1 MEDYF
6 QLKNSCTLSKNN
18 PASLQKQ
25 IDQFNAY
32 LSTYDAISLGEM
44 DGVALMHRVDTKFLI
59 NTEQLSELLLK
70 AKDFYHVVQIQG
82 ERLTPYKT
90 IYFDTDNAEMYN
102 MHHNGKLNR
111 VKIRTRSYVNSGIS
125 FLEIKKKNNKGKTT
139 KNRILIEN
147 RLFES
152 MIFKGNES
160 EFVSSITPYLASGLA
175 PQLQN
180 FFYRIT
186 LVDKCMTERVTID
199 FGIQF
204 TKVSNG
210 ICEDV
215 DGLVVVEMKQDG
227 VCCSH
232 FRKFLYQMKVLP
244 CSMSKYCLGMVLV
257 NPEIK
262 NNRFKN
268 KIRKITKI
276 TNNHVKL

>member
-1 MEDYF
+1 M
-6 QLKNSCTLSKNN
+6 
-18 PASLQKQ
+18 
-25 IDQFNAY
+25 
-32 LSTYDAISLGEM
+32 DA
-44 DGVALMHRVDTKFLI
+44 VTLMHRVDTKFLI
-59 NTEQLSELLLK
+59 STEQLSDLLLK
-70 AKDFYHVVQIQG
+70 AQDYYYVVQIHG
-82 ERLTPYKT
+82 DRLIPYKT
-90 IYFDTDNAEMYN
+90 IYFDTNNTEMYN

-125 FLEIKKKNNKGKTT
+125 FLEVKNKSNKGRTS

-152 MIFKGNES
+152 MTFKSKES
-160 EFVSSITPYLASGLA
+160 EFVSNITPYITSGLT

-180 FFYRIT
+180 SFNRIT

-210 ICEDV
+210 ISEDV
-215 DGLVVVEMKQDG
+215 GDLVVVEMKQDG
-227 VCCSH
+227 VRCSH
-232 FRKFLYQMKVLP
+232 FRKYLHEMKVLP
-244 CSMSKYCLGMVLV
+244 CSLSKYCLGMVLV

-276 TNNHVKL
+276 SNNHVKL

>member
-59 NTEQLSELLLK
+59 NTKQLSELLLK
-70 AKDFYHVVQIQG
+70 AHDFYHVVQIQG

-90 IYFDTDNAEMYN
+90 IYFDTSDAKMYN

-111 VKIRTRSYVNSGIS
+111 VKVRTRSYVNSGIS

-147 RLFES
+147 RLFE
-152 MIFKGNES
+152 
-160 EFVSSITPYLASGLA
+160 
-175 PQLQN
+175 
-180 FFYRIT
+180 
-186 LVDKCMTERVTID
+186 
-199 FGIQF
+199 
-204 TKVSNG
+204 
-210 ICEDV
+210 
-215 DGLVVVEMKQDG
+215 
-227 VCCSH
+227 
-232 FRKFLYQMKVLP
+232 
-244 CSMSKYCLGMVLV
+244 
-257 NPEIK
+257 
-262 NNRFKN
+262 
-268 KIRKITKI
+268 
-276 TNNHVKL
+276 